1 MSCYGHKTLDLK
13 DAMKEVITVSIR
25 VEYIEGGKRVI
36 IPSEVWEALKDL
48 AEHIEIY
55 ELVQARKNQP
65 AVHNLDDVLAEEGLS
80 RDDLDGEAH

>member
-1 MSCYGHKTLDLK
+1 M
-13 DAMKEVITVSIR
+13 SIR

-36 IPSEVWEALKDL
+36 IPTEVWEALKDL

-55 ELVQARKNQP
+55 ELVQARKDQP
-65 AVHNLDDVLAEEGLS
+65 AVHTLDDVLAEEGLS